1 MMSGWRVR
9 RVPGPM
15 MRTGCERANSTGRR
29 GSGATPGTGYFRPP
43 ATRRL
48 ENPAERAQEHPVRLN
63 SKSLRADI
71 GGVTIRPRTPA
82 PESVPVSDVF
92 AALSFALDLTEG
104 QPMGHALRTC
114 LIAMEIGGRIG
125 LPLQS
130 QRDLYYAALLKDAGC
145 SSNAAHVFSLFGG
158 DDRMTKGA
166 RMQVDWSNYFRA
178 AFYAMA
184 HAEPGGSWF
193 ARARR
198 VAGLARGGPRLAAE
212 LVEIRCRRGAEIV
225 THLGLGPGAAAAVR
239 SLDEHWDG
247 RGHPRS
253 LQGDEIP
260 IVARILTFS
269 QTLEVFA
276 MRGGVE
282 HGLAIVRERA
292 GKWFDPLVVAA
303 SSGLERDLASWCALE
318 TRELQE
324 RVVESEPGSA
334 ALLAGSS
341 ALDRIAQVFAE
352 IVDAKSPFTGAHSQ
366 RMTQLAVA
374 TARQLGWDE
383 AGVAEVRRAGLL
395 HDLGKL
401 TVPNTILDKPSP
413 LTASEWEVMRM
424 HALFTERILEHVRGF
439 EWMAFAAASHHERL
453 DGSGY
458 CRGLHGDQVP
468 TLSRVLAVADVY
480 DALSTR
486 RPYRAALEHEE
497 ALTYLERDRGTGLW
511 APALDA
517 LEQVLEDA
525 SGAGEVGK
533 AA

>member
-1 MMSGWRVR
+1 
-9 RVPGPM
+9 
-15 MRTGCERANSTGRR
+15 
-29 GSGATPGTGYFRPP
+29 
-43 ATRRL
+43 
-48 ENPAERAQEHPVRLN
+48 
-63 SKSLRADI
+63 
-71 GGVTIRPRTPA
+71 
-82 PESVPVSDVF
+82 
-92 AALSFALDLTEG
+92 
-104 QPMGHALRTC
+104 MGHALRTC
-114 LIAMEIGGRIG
+114 LIAMELGGRIG

-158 DDRMTKGA
+158 DDRATKGA

-193 ARARR
+193 SRARR
-198 VAGLARGGPRLAAE
+198 IATLARGGPRIAAE

-239 SLDEHWDG
+239 ALDEHWDG
-247 RGHPRS
+247 RGHPRR

-260 IVARILTFS
+260 IVARILTLA
-269 QTLEVFA
+269 QTLEVFT
-276 MRGGVE
+276 MRGGVS
-282 HGLAIVRERA
+282 HGLAVVRERA

-303 SSGLERDLASWCALE
+303 CAGLETDLARWSSLE
-318 TRELQE
+318 TRELQDQ
-324 RVVESEPGSA
+324 VVENEPGGA
-334 ALLAGSS
+334 ALLAGTQ

-366 RMTQLAVA
+366 RMTQLAVSVA
-374 TARQLGWDE
+374 HQLGWDE
-383 AGVAEVRRAGLL
+383 AAVAEVRRAGLL

-439 EWMAFAAASHHERL
+439 EWLAFAAASHHERM

-458 CRGLHGDQVP
+458 CRGLHGEQVP
-468 TLSRVLAVADVY
+468 MLSRVLAVADVF

-486 RPYRAALEHEE
+486 RPYRPALGPDE
-497 ALTYLERDRGTGLW
+497 ALAFLERDRGTGLW

-517 LEQVLEDA
+517 LTHALGAEPDA
-525 SGAGEVGK
+525 DDLGR